1 MSGLQIFATMYC
13 MVAGVLSKLKISR
26 RDTTEVLTALGLS
39 LNMISVQKWRDIF
52 KNIHVKYTGKTYI
65 FLVGMEN

>member
-1 MSGLQIFATMYC
+1 MSGLQIFGNY
-13 MVAGVLSKLKISR
+13 VLYGGRCVIKAENLEE

-52 KNIHVKYTGKTYI
+52 KKYPC
-65 FLVGMEN
+65 